1 MVIYKYFNKQNN
13 FMNDSIEKWKKAGK
27 ITKEAIEY
35 AKSII
40 KPGVKYL
47 DIARKI
53 ENFIISK
60 GGKPAFPVNISI
72 NNVAA
77 HYTPSYDDNR
87 IVEKND
93 VIKIDIGA
101 CVDGYIGD
109 AAITI
114 NLNNDHEKLLLAANE
129 ALENAISIIREG
141 IEIRKI
147 EEEIQNTIEKYGFK
161 PISNLGGH
169 EIRRYILHTGLFI
182 SNSKTNNSQKL
193 REGMIIAI
201 EPFATD
207 GIGYVKENEEVQI
220 FSLIDPNKN
229 SRIGRDVLRYIIENY
244 KSLPFAERW
253 IIKRF
258 GVFKARSSLYD
269 LLKKEIIGEYPVLI
283 ERPNSFV
290 SQFEKT
296 VLVTKE
302 GCEVLTDWKI

>member
-1 MVIYKYFNKQNN
+1 ME
-13 FMNDSIEKWKKAGK
+13 DSLEKWKKAGK
-27 ITKEAIEY
+27 ITKDTIEY
-35 AKSII
+35 AKSIV

-60 GGKPAFPVNISI
+60 GAKPAFPVNISI
-72 NNVAA
+72 NNIAA
-77 HYTPSYDDNR
+77 HYTPSYNYNG

-93 VIKIDIGA
+93 VIKIDVGA
-101 CVDGYIGD
+101 NVDGYIGD

-114 NLNNDHEKLLLAANE
+114 NLNNDHEKLLLAAYE
-129 ALENAISIIREG
+129 ALENAISVVKEG

-182 SNSKTNNSQKL
+182 SNSKTNNTQKL
-193 REGMIIAI
+193 KEGMIIAI

-207 GIGYVKENEEVQI
+207 GLGYVRESDEVQI
-220 FSLIDPNKN
+220 FSLINPNRN
-229 SRIGRDVLRYIIENY
+229 TRIGREVLKYIINNY
-244 KSLPFAERW
+244 KNLPFAERW
-253 IIKRF
+253 IIKKF

-269 LLKKEIIGEYPVLI
+269 LLKNEIIGEYPVLV
-283 ERPNSFV
+283 EKPNSFV

-296 VLVTKE
+296 VLVTKDS
-302 GCEVLTDWKI
+302 CEILTDWKIK